1 MIRTRPISFL
11 FPLAFVI
18 LGALTV
24 SARGADPAQRQQRRP
39 PQLKRQHGLLAEPT
53 RQHPDIGS
61 HTTSSGESND

>member
-24 SARGADPAQRQQRRP
+24 AARGNGGGATA
-39 PQLKRQHGLLAEPT
+39 ATPT
-53 RQHPDIGS
+53 TP
-61 HTTSSGESND
+61 SSGGSAGY

>member
-1 MIRTRPISFL
+1 MIRTGPISL
-11 FPLAFVI
+11 LLPLAFVI

-24 SARGADPAQRQQRRP
+24 SAGGAEPAQRQQRRP
-39 PQLKRQHGLLAEPT
+39 PQLGRQHRLLAEPT

>member
-24 SARGADPAQRQQRRP
+24 SARGAEPAQRQQRRP
-39 PQLKRQHGLLAEPT
+39 PLPG
-53 RQHPDIGS
+53 GS
-61 HTTSSGESND
+61 TGH